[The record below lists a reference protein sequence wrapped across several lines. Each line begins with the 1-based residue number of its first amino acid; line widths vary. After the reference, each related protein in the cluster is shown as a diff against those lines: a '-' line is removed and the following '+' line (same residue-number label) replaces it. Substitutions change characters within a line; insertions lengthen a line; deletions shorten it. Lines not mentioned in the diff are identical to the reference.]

1 MPITIYTH
9 DQIHPATMNT
19 GAPRTTISQTT
30 ATDPVPSV
38 NCPVDGWPTLAKI
51 IAEKP
56 DLEAFASFTDL
67 NIKSLL
73 IYQAELI
80 HLRKALHNAEYADFR
95 SSEYEDSSSYAENLE
110 ALIGARDDSVE
121 SMGNSKPT
129 DRIPMPL
136 QWVIIEKMRITLEKY
151 NAALLQYSQVAALR
165 EADRCNV
172 RTLRGSVTWVG
183 RERTSLTGDAAATW
197 GDPSEITPGKK
208 HLPELFRG
216 LFTGSPDTER
226 KVKDGEFK
234 EHLIVPRQG
243 KKPDGLENWVT
254 RCFIPFYDRLRTE
267 YLVPFCKTYL
277 RPIWNV
283 IVLLCHA
290 VASIFYFI
298 SFLWKKL
305 RQCSQPEVD
314 PERDLKGSNA
324 SSNLPPVSPTIS
336 NITSSTEKTLTNNFT
351 EYTGDWILRV
361 TSLITT
367 VVACLLPTVAITI
380 LAQVHHMGLIL
391 GLIALFTSMFAVG
404 LVLLSSSSSRVEIF
418 TATAA

>member
-151 NAALLQYSQVAALR
+151 SM
-165 EADRCNV
+165 
-172 RTLRGSVTWVG
+172 
-183 RERTSLTGDAAATW
+183 
-197 GDPSEITPGKK
+197 
-208 HLPELFRG
+208 
-216 LFTGSPDTER
+216 
-226 KVKDGEFK
+226 
-234 EHLIVPRQG
+234 
-243 KKPDGLENWVT
+243 
-254 RCFIPFYDRLRTE
+254 
-267 YLVPFCKTYL
+267 
-277 RPIWNV
+277 
-283 IVLLCHA
+283 
-290 VASIFYFI
+290 
-298 SFLWKKL
+298 SF
-305 RQCSQPEVD
+305 
-314 PERDLKGSNA
+314 
-324 SSNLPPVSPTIS
+324 
-336 NITSSTEKTLTNNFT
+336 SST
-351 EYTGDWILRV
+351 W
-361 TSLITT
+361 
-367 VVACLLPTVAITI
+367 
-380 LAQVHHMGLIL
+380 
-391 GLIALFTSMFAVG
+391 
-404 LVLLSSSSSRVEIF
+404 
-418 TATAA
+418 